1 MKDIN
6 SKNEKSEPTNL
17 YSKAQFNALKSDL
30 IHKYLIDISQNPLLN
45 HSQEIE
51 YGKLI
56 QQGDQMARQKMIV
69 SNLRLVVKIAKRY
82 IHSNLSLLD
91 LIEEGNCGL
100 MHAVNKFDPDRGFRF
115 STYAAWWI
123 KQNIERA
130 IMNQGRTVRLPVHV
144 AKKLNSFLDM
154 KKNLAKQLDRSPN
167 TSEIAH
173 ALNEELETIEKIL
186 ILNEK
191 TIPLDSTKANYL
203 NKPALGFFTDNN
215 QHANPFLL
223 LSDHNLKVN
232 FEKWIN
238 LLSDRHRDIL
248 VRRFGLQG
256 HATLTLD
263 ETGLQVGLTRERVRQ
278 LQNAALKRL
287 RYLIERDGENSQTL
301 LE

>member
-1 MKDIN
+1 MADINEMKDTPP
-6 SKNEKSEPTNL
+6 KNRKSNL
-17 YSKAQFNALKSDL
+17 TSTIASDL
-30 IHKYLIDISQNPLLN
+30 IQKYLVDISQNPLLDP
-45 HSQEIE
+45 HQEIE

-56 QQGDQMARQKMIV
+56 QQGDQMARQKMII

-82 IHSNLSLLD
+82 TYSNLSLLD

-100 MHAVNKFDPDRGFRF
+100 MHAVNKFDPNRGFRF

-130 IMNQGRTVRLPVHV
+130 IMNQGRTVRLPIHV
-144 AKKLNSFLDM
+144 AKKLNSYLDT
-154 KKNLAKQLDRSPN
+154 KKNLAKTLDRSPN
-167 TSEIAH
+167 SLEIAK
-173 ALNEELETIEKIL
+173 ALDEELETIEKIL
-186 ILNEK
+186 ILNER
-191 TIPLDSTKANYL
+191 TISLEGETSHYV
-203 NKPALGFFTDNN
+203 NKVVVGFFTDHN
-215 QHANPFLL
+215 QHSNPFLL
-223 LSDHNLKVN
+223 LSAHNLKEN
-232 FEKWIN
+232 FERWIN

-256 HATLTLD
+256 HPRLTLD

-287 RYLIERDGENSQTL
+287 RYFIERDGENSQTL